1 MKAFLLVSAVLCL
14 STIVAATRTEAEYL
28 SAWTDFVQKFGKTY
42 KHDEVHYRY
51 AIFKQTVDFIDSHN
65 AKLGKTYTVAINQ
78 FSDLTPHEFQTY
90 FLGTRVDA
98 TTHVRKGQVQNLS
111 NSTAPPASFNW
122 VTKGAVTGVKDQ
134 GQCGS
139 CWSFSTTGSMEGC
152 HFLTTGKLVGL
163 SEQNLVDC
171 SQAEGNEGCNGG
183 LMDDAF
189 QYIITNNGIDSEASY
204 PYTAE
209 DGNCA
214 YSASNCAST
223 LAANGF
229 TDVTSGSEDALL
241 TAVALT
247 PVSVAIDASNPS
259 FQSYSSGVYYEPAC
273 SSTQLDHGVLAVGWG
288 TQAKH
293 DYWIVKNSWGTS
305 WGQNGYIW
313 MSRNRKNN
321 CGIATMASYPNSNTK
336 ACGACKH

>member
-1 MKAFLLVSAVLCL
+1 LLVSAVLCL

-28 SAWTDFVQKFGKTY
+28 SAWTDFVQRYGKTY
-42 KHDEVHYRY
+42 QHDEVYYRY
-51 AIFKQTVDFIDSHN
+51 SVFKKTVDFIDDHN
-65 AKLGKTYTVAINQ
+65 SKPSTYTVGINK

-90 FLGTRVDA
+90 FMGTRVDGA
-98 TTHVRKGQVQNLS
+98 TFKGKGQKQILTNM
-111 NSTAPPASFNW
+111 TAPASFDW
-122 VTKGAVTGVKDQ
+122 RTKGAVTPIKNQ

-152 HFLTTGKLVGL
+152 HFLTTGTLVSL

-189 QYIITNNGIDSEASY
+189 QYIIQNNGIDSESSY

-209 DGNCA
+209 DGTCA
-214 YSASNCAST
+214 YAADNCAST
-223 LAANGF
+223 LAANGY
-229 TDVTSGSEDALL
+229 TDVQSQSEDALL
-241 TAVALT
+241 QAVTIT
-247 PVSVAIDASNPS
+247 PVSVAIDASQPS
-259 FQSYSSGVYYEPAC
+259 FQSYTSGVYYEPAC

-288 TQAKH
+288 TSSGQ
-293 DYWIVKNSWGTS
+293 DYWIVKNSWGTD
-305 WGQNGYIW
+305 WGNAGYIW
-313 MSRNRKNN
+313 MSRNKNNN

-336 ACGACKH
+336 ACGGCKSQ